1 MNWGDMQRAWLG
13 DASTVLGFCTD
24 VNMCENRALRY
35 VLLVVLTSM
44 NVPSSIQACT
54 NRLKAD
60 EDSCKRC
67 KTGISAIAAD
77 MAHPS
82 VRVRTVNM
90 LKGMA
95 YCGQVNLAF
104 CQELVDTFVPQ
115 AMAVMAEELPNN
127 QLQIC
132 QAYNNVCQ

>member
-1 MNWGDMQRAWLG
+1 MLTYVHKRSFLHLYKR
-13 DASTVLGFCTD
+13 VLI
-24 VNMCENRALRY
+24 
-35 VLLVVLTSM
+35 
-44 NVPSSIQACT
+44 PT
-54 NRLKAD
+54 NRLTAD